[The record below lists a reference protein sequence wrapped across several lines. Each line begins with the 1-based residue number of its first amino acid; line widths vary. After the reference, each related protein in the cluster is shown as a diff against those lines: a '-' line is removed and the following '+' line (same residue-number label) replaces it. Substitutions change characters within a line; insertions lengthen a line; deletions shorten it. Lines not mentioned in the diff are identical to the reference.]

1 MLSVLNNIV
10 LIKAGG
16 YRFLMKAILPL
27 EYNYDMIIIANNT
40 NINLYL
46 NNCNYFTVV
55 TECLDTRLHGI
66 GYYIHTV
73 YIISIDI
80 ITSCI
85 IVHNIFQYSFLITIS
100 ISYK

>member
-1 MLSVLNNIV
+1 MLSVLNDKV
-10 LIKAGG
+10 LIKAGDYG
-16 YRFLMKAILPL
+16 FLMKAILPL
-27 EYNYDMIIIANNT
+27 EYNYNMIIIANNT

-55 TECLDTRLHGI
+55 TKCLDIRLNGI
-66 GYYIHTV
+66 EYYIHTL

-85 IVHNIFQYSFLITIS
+85 TVHNIF
-100 ISYK
+100 